1 MKNIFLLIAITLL
14 ITGCNERESKEANEE
29 SVYKSKYDIVDTSKF
44 ENQKSKIDPYG
55 ILDITYAVIVSQQ
68 GICDILENTFKESE
82 NKDLL
87 KEYMMPQLEKCK
99 FYREVYKKVIP
110 NFESVNLDNAN
121 KYYYFNYSDENSD
134 TTFSNII
141 GIFSNI
147 DNCNKAKEEFLDKEM
162 GLTSKCKNIE
172 LIKN

>member
-1 MKNIFLLIAITLL
+1 MRKIIVIFFLFLLLS
-14 ITGCNERESKEANEE
+14 CNERESKEANEE
-29 SVYKSKYDIVDTSKF
+29 SSYKSKYDIVDISKF
-44 ENQKSKIDPYG
+44 ENQNSKTDPYG

-110 NFESVNLDNAN
+110 NFESVNLNNAN
-121 KYYYFNYSDENSD
+121 KYYYFNYSDDNSE
-134 TTFSNII
+134 TSFSNVI
-141 GIFSNI
+141 GIFSNT